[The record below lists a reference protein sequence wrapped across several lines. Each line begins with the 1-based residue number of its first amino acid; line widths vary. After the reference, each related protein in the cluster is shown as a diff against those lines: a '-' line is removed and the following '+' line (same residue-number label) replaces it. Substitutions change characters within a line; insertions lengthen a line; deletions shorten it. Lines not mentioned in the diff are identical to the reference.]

1 MNKGKLIAIE
11 GIDCAGKSSI
21 IERLKIQLPIL
32 YDIKDYPFIFT
43 REPGNDLTNNERC
56 LEIRKDLLTNK
67 DLTIQQ
73 QTLLLAEARLIHT
86 KDIINAIYNGYNVI
100 TDRYLL
106 SSIIYQGSS
115 IGIDTVIN
123 YNKEAIDLLLLNQIQ
138 LHNIIFQI
146 NEETYKQ
153 RIANRKENK
162 DAIENVNDSIILNRI
177 KLFSSLKS
185 DNSNKVYTIDA
196 NGTDFDRIY
205 NDTIKCINNII
216 IKEE

>member
-1 MNKGKLIAIE
+1 M
-11 GIDCAGKSSI
+11 
-21 IERLKIQLPIL
+21 R
-32 YDIKDYPFIFT
+32 
-43 REPGNDLTNNERC
+43 
-56 LEIRKDLLTNK
+56 
-67 DLTIQQ
+67 
-73 QTLLLAEARLIHT
+73 
-86 KDIINAIYNGYNVI
+86 
-100 TDRYLL
+100 
-106 SSIIYQGSS
+106 
-115 IGIDTVIN
+115 IDTVIN

-216 IKEE
+216 KEE

>member
-11 GIDCAGKSSI
+11 GTDCAGKSSI

-43 REPGNDLTNNERC
+43 REPGNDLTNNKRC

-162 DAIENVNDSIILNRI
+162 DAIENVDDSIILNRI

-216 IKEE
+216 KEE